1 MNDRPIISAPR
12 DVVVRALAR
21 GLSFQ
26 GRKRTH
32 QAEDLMAVIAAER
45 LADHLARQN
54 LFVVEGPPAPNHAGP
69 PPAHSALREPG
80 Q

>member
-1 MNDRPIISAPR
+1 MNDRPIKPAAR

-32 QAEDLMAVIAAER
+32 QADDLMAAIAAER

-54 LFVVEGPPAPNHAGP
+54 LVVVEGPPAPNHAAP
-69 PPAHSALREPG
+69 PPAHSLLKEPD